1 MRIPTPDRPSSEAA
15 LELTLEDAP
24 ELTAVRADLTLS
36 ILTLAPGGAAA
47 SRLRLAGTLAFTH
60 STECARCLKVVETA
74 VESRFESLLDLE
86 AGTVEAADLE
96 TPPEEGGFEREGGGE
111 IDVTPEVRQRVLLA
125 VPEVVTCRPDCKGL
139 CSRCGQNLN
148 IRDCDCHRGA
158 SRGPMAGLAA
168 LLQKKSD
175 PASGGR

>member
-1 MRIPTPDRPSSEAA
+1 MRLPTPERPQTSA
-15 LELTLEDAP
+15 TVDFTIEDAP
-24 ELTAVRADLTLS
+24 EVGPVQAELTLAVLTLS
-36 ILTLAPGGAAA
+36 PGGAAA
-47 SRLRLAGTLAFTH
+47 SRLRLVGTVTFTYT
-60 STECARCLKVVETA
+60 TECARCLTRIETP

-96 TPPEEGGFEREGGGE
+96 TPPEEGGFEREGAGE
-111 IDVTPEVRQRVLLA
+111 IDLAGELRQRTLLA

-148 IRDCDCHRGA
+148 VRDCDCHRGA

-175 PASGGR
+175 SPSGGR